1 MQRIV
6 FLSKESLLPY
16 TVIMNTKALWRIIL
30 TILVSLSLFVVFLS
44 LGKVSS
50 ILMDPIIT
58 AQELIDQAPSMT
70 LGNLILQQ
78 PSSTFLVFLL
88 GLVTALVGIPYLKA
102 KGFVNRWLG
111 INFVI
116 WGLGAWT
123 AGLSYQAFG
132 AALKCVGNEPCAWTN
147 GVELFYMVLT
157 VYSINALLVA
167 YSGLTEDPVKS
178 RLQRFAY
185 FSILS
190 YSLFQGIG
198 MVVPVKFLL
207 SYEFMLIFLATN
219 LILMMTISYRRKAQ
233 ALHARLW
240 RIWLLFLGVNAAYF
254 VALFAGYALPLY
266 ESTGIWFN
274 ENDVL
279 HILLLGWMLLW
290 VTVVKPSDFPQSS

>member
-1 MQRIV
+1 
-6 FLSKESLLPY
+6 
-16 TVIMNTKALWRIIL
+16 MNTKAIWRILL
-30 TILVSLSLFVVFLS
+30 TILVSLSLFSVFLS

-50 ILMDPIIT
+50 ILMDPMMT
-58 AQELIDQAPSMT
+58 AQDLIDQAPSLD
-70 LGNLILQQ
+70 LGGVILQQ
-78 PSSTFLVFLL
+78 PSSTLLVFLL
-88 GLVTALVGIPYLKA
+88 GLVTAWVGIPYLKA

-111 INFVI
+111 INFIV

-132 AALKCVGNEPCAWTN
+132 AALKCVSNEPCSWTN
-147 GVELFYMVLT
+147 GVELFYMILT

-167 YSGLTEDPVKS
+167 YSGFTADPVKT
-178 RLQRFAY
+178 RLQRFALI
-185 FSILS
+185 SILS

-198 MVVPVKFLL
+198 MLYPVQFLL

-219 LILMMTISYRRKAQ
+219 LILMMSISYRRKSH
-233 ALHARLW
+233 ALHAKLW
-240 RIWLLFLGVNAAYF
+240 RTWLLFLGVNAAYF

-290 VTVVKPSDFPQSS
+290 VTYVKPVDFNKAF